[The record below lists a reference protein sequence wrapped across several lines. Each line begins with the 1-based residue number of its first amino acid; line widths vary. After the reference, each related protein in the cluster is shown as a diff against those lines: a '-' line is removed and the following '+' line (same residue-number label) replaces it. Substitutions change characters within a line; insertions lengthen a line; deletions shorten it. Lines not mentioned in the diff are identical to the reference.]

1 MIDRIKLAK
10 ELKLREHIRS
20 AIKVVKNKRDQIML
34 QESKQEVALREI
46 VRELIAEGQSAV
58 AAVAKH
64 DSTGIN
70 ALEDLLRNTN
80 VLSVLETGY
89 KSLTT
94 DPSQRDSYRNHILA
108 AVESSLAPE
117 ESRKSAG
124 EDVEITEDID
134 IDVGDRPEDD
144 PDFIDIE
151 DDGSEPEV
159 EVDEKEEFGLNGE
172 DKTGRNRAF
181 TDFQN
186 VEKVILTAFDDLDN
200 PEDMSMFEE
209 YLIKNLSLYFDKF
222 EGELDVNV
230 SPPDIAASAVPD
242 AGDLSASSDEPDE
255 ETNIPEFALEEVMKH
270 LNLDDIIKNLL

>member
-1 MIDRIKLAK
+1 MINRIKLAK
-10 ELKLREHIRS
+10 ELKLREHVRA
-20 AIKVVKNKRDQIML
+20 AIKVVKNRRNQTML
-34 QESKQEVALREI
+34 QELKQETALREV
-46 VRELIAEGQSAV
+46 VRELITEGQSAV
-58 AAVAKH
+58 AAIAKH

-94 DPSQRDSYRNHILA
+94 DTSQRDSYRNHILA
-108 AVESSLAPE
+108 AVEASLAPE

-124 EDVEITEDID
+124 EDVEITEEID
-134 IDVGDRPEDD
+134 IEVGDRPQDD
-144 PDFIDIE
+144 PDFIDVEE
-151 DDGSEPEV
+151 DEAEPEP
-159 EVDEKEEFGLNGE
+159 EPDEKEEFGLNGE

-186 VEKVILTAFDDLDN
+186 IEKVILTSFDDLDN

-222 EGELDVNV
+222 EGELNVNV
-230 SPPDIAASAVPD
+230 SPPAAAVSAVPD
-242 AGDLSASSDEPDE
+242 TIDGSGGPDASDE
-255 ETNIPEFALEEVMKH
+255 ETNIPEFALEEIIKH
-270 LNLDDIIKNLL
+270 LNIDDIIENLL